1 MAAKALICAA
11 TVVAM
16 AIGITACSGSSS
28 NTSPTTTSSPAP
40 SSSTQPSAP
49 PGPSPTSTVP
59 GASSNNSFWS
69 QSLDRPR
76 FVVPV
81 PHVGVFGR

>member
-1 MAAKALICAA
+1 
-11 TVVAM
+11 
-16 AIGITACSGSSS
+16 
-28 NTSPTTTSSPAP
+28 
-40 SSSTQPSAP
+40 
-49 PGPSPTSTVP
+49 VP